1 MEQGMLNNRQQEQLQ
16 GIAALGRNEDTY
28 LAHVAPDEMIVPA
41 QALRDNPLLKVAIEK
56 SISNYGID
64 PNQFL
69 VGNGSMDLNPLTGL
83 PEFGFLSKV
92 WKKAKKALKVIA
104 PIAAVVPGPWQP
116 FAAVYQKGNALNNI
130 AKGDGGIGDLLTL
143 GAGGSQKIF
152 GDKGALKNI
161 SSGSFK
167 TMGGGFGNAL
177 KNIGQ
182 VDKLDKLGN
191 VVQGETVFNP
201 FRYGAGLGKTY
212 LENQKQGYGGIFS
225 NVGGSDTFGGQAF
238 NAVTS
243 SGNPVGGMMTAVGGP
258 QGQMMP
264 TSNQSAGGDI
274 TSWLNNNFNTS
285 DRTMINGQVAI
296 RSNDGNYYTEEQ
308 AKQMYNQQSQPQS
321 SGMFGGKKSGQSYL
335 GTIEDFLKGK
345 KSDFST
351 SGSGR
356 IGIDR
361 TGVGSIF
368 GGNPGQSGIGR
379 IEDFIKGNPSDP
391 VRDSSGSMF
400 GGNLGLMGLSALAGK
415 IAYDSAKD
423 RMGGLAE
430 TPKVTMDQ
438 LGRYQMAQNLGT
450 GGSRAD
456 FGLAPAP
463 VALNFAKGDAVEMED
478 YINKM
483 TNELIESYKKDKKYR
498 ESSLL
503 PASYIMNEEEEASS
517 EAAKRNDPM
526 IGLKPSYHLV
536 KGVIRILTGES
547 GNRIPQR
554 KIDEIKNMV
563 RSSVK
568 EKQMTQ
574 MGFNMGGMAE
584 LDMREGGE
592 SEGPGTGTSDDI
604 PAMLSD
610 GEFVMT
616 AKATKGAGAFGVN
629 KTKSG
634 IELIKGGSPSR
645 KKGVENMR
653 ELMNIFEAI

>member
-1 MEQGMLNNRQQEQLQ
+1 MIIDNSGT
-16 GIAALGRNEDTY
+16 GIASLGRDEDRFV
-28 LAHVAPDEMIVPA
+28 AHVAPGERVVPPVISADTQARLSREMMAAGLDPDEYIVGPHMSI
-41 QALRDNPLLKVAIEK
+41 NPI
-56 SISNYGID
+56 
-64 PNQFL
+64 
-69 VGNGSMDLNPLTGL
+69 TGQ

-92 WKKAKKALKVIA
+92 WKKAKKVIKKIA
-104 PIAAVVPGPWQP
+104 PIASVIPGPWQP

-152 GDKGALKNI
+152 GEGGALKNI
-161 SSGSFK
+161 SSGGFK
-167 TMGGGFGNAL
+167 TMGGGFTDAL

-212 LENQKQGYGGIFS
+212 AENQKQGYGGIFS
-225 NVGGSDTFGGQAF
+225 NVGGADTAGGQAF
-238 NAVTS
+238 NAITS
-243 SGNPVGGMMTAVGGP
+243 GGNPVNSMITAGYTPGMEGG
-258 QGQMMP
+258 MMP
-264 TSNQSAGGDI
+264 TSNQSGGGDI
-274 TSWLNNNFNTS
+274 TSWLSSNFDTN

-296 RSNDGNYYTEEQ
+296 KSNDGNYYTQEQ
-308 AKQMYNQQSQPQS
+308 AKQMYDQQSQPQS

-351 SGSGR
+351 PGSGR

-361 TGVGSIF
+361 GGIGSIF

-391 VRDSSGSMF
+391 VRDSSGGMF
-400 GGNLGLMGLSALAGK
+400 GGNAGLMGLSALAGK
-415 IAYDSAKD
+415 IAYDSAKE
-423 RMGGLAE
+423 RMGGIAE

-450 GGSRAD
+450 GGSRED

-463 VALNFAKGDAVEMED
+463 LALDFAYGG
-478 YINKM
+478 
-483 TNELIESYKKDKKYR
+483 
-498 ESSLL
+498 
-503 PASYIMNEEEEASS
+503 EARQYFNQGGI
-517 EAAKRNDPM
+517 A
-526 IGLKPSYHLV
+526 
-536 KGVIRILTGES
+536 
-547 GNRIPQR
+547 
-554 KIDEIKNMV
+554 MV
-563 RSSVK
+563 
-568 EKQMTQ
+568 QD
-574 MGFNMGGMAE
+574 

-616 AKATKGAGAFGVN
+616 AAATRGAGAFNVN

-634 IELIKGGSPSR
+634 IELIKGGSSSR
-645 KKGVENMR
+645 EKGVENMR